1 MSGDGDGAI
10 IALLAR
16 IDEWITELR
25 DLVVEQRTIQ
35 DKYSTAGA
43 AIVLGKSEFN
53 VREWCRLGRVR
64 AEKRPCGRGH

>member
-25 DLVVEQRTIQ
+25 DLVVEPRTIQ

-43 AIVLGKSEFN
+43 AKVLGKSEFT